1 MRRPPGDSLFPPLP
15 RRKRQLP
22 VDLAIALAITLALHL
37 TFFSPAAAQAQL
49 PEPSY
54 WRTRVFFIPY
64 QPTDATPFASPI
76 DKVQLLVSRGGDNQ
90 WAVLQE
96 ADPRVRGFSYHAPV
110 DGEYAFAVRTVNR
123 KGEAT
128 PATIAQA
135 QIRVVVDT
143 APPTVQLTA
152 APDVTGRIILRY
164 EARDLQLKPETVRL
178 EAQSDGVTWQRI
190 AAGPPDVSQP
200 DRVVGQV
207 AWKPPT
213 RAGGVKFRATIDDR
227 AGNQFSAVADASL
240 VSPLV
245 PTLAGPTLADPPS
258 SSQPLAGL
266 VPTAPSLNGPALNAP
281 TGNPFGSTGVDPF
294 ATASANQPPAA
305 STAAP
310 SPLFAPPAQEWTAA
324 ASAPSPAPPASSAN
338 SPTPASPF
346 ATVTP
351 PGGAVAP
358 PLWPDNRTPAR
369 MIADNGAMSPPP
381 LPSNDP
387 FAAPPLVGGNNAPTN
402 GSNAIANNFAPNP
415 FQPAATSPVTPIGQQ
430 TIPNPPNW
438 SAPSNEP
445 PVDASGT
452 RWVNS
457 LTFDVDYDLQ
467 TVGPWG
473 VSKVEIFAT
482 RDGGASW
489 VNFGADPDNRSPMR
503 VAVPAAGLYGFR
515 LVVNG
520 ANGAPAATP
529 NAGDQPELVIGVDMT
544 EPTAELQPAELGQGN
559 LADHLIIR
567 WSATDENLDARPVGL
582 FYANNPE
589 GPWSTVATDI
599 DNNGQYAWRLL
610 QQVPER
616 LFLRLEVRD
625 KAGNVA
631 IRQSP
636 APVALNL
643 PQPTGKLRSVRP
655 VQAEP
660 QRFRTASGQ
669 EIRNQ

>member
-1 MRRPPGDSLFPPLP
+1 MRRPLGDSLHDS
-15 RRKRQLP
+15 RRLRQRQRP
-22 VDLAIALAITLALHL
+22 DELALALAITLVIHL
-37 TFFSPAAAQAQL
+37 TFLTPAAAQAQL

-64 QPTDATPFASPI
+64 QPTDAAPFASPV
-76 DKVQLLVSRGGDNQ
+76 DKVQLLVTRGGDNQ

-96 ADPRVRGFSYHAPV
+96 AEPRVRGFSYHAPV

-123 KGEAT
+123 KGEAS
-128 PATIAQA
+128 PATISQP

-143 APPTVQLTA
+143 APPTVQLSA
-152 APDVTGRIILRY
+152 APDATGRIILRY

-178 EAQSDGVTWQRI
+178 EAQSDGATWQRI
-190 AAGPPDVSQP
+190 ATGPPDVSQP

-213 RAGGVKFRATIDDR
+213 SAGAVKFRATIDDR

-240 VSPLV
+240 VNPLT
-245 PTLAGPTLADPPS
+245 PTLAGPTLADPLPS
-258 SSQPLAGL
+258 SRPLTGLASQ
-266 VPTAPSLNGPALNAP
+266 APSLNGPALNAP

-294 ATASANQPPAA
+294 AAAANQPAA
-305 STAAP
+305 ANSAAP
-310 SPLFAPPAQEWTAA
+310 SPLFAPPVQEWTAA
-324 ASAPSPAPPASSAN
+324 TAAPAPPASAPN
-338 SPTPASPF
+338 APPPATGPF
-346 ATVTP
+346 AAVTP

-358 PLWPDNRTPAR
+358 PLWPDNRTSAR
-369 MIADNGAMSPPP
+369 MIADNGGMSNAP
-381 LPSNDP
+381 LPSSDP
-387 FAAPPLVGGNNAPTN
+387 FAAPPLVGANHSPAN
-402 GSNAIANNFAPNP
+402 GASQTANNFAQNP
-415 FQPAATSPVTPIGQQ
+415 FQQAATSPVTSIGQQ

-489 VNFGADPDNRSPMR
+489 VSFGADPDNRSPMR

-520 ANGAPAATP
+520 ANGAPAPTP

-582 FYANNPE
+582 FFATSPE

-610 QQVPER
+610 QQVPDR

>member
-1 MRRPPGDSLFPPLP
+1 MRRQHGDSLLSPEPAGSVSARTARP
-15 RRKRQLP
+15 RALTLLL
-22 VDLAIALAITLALHL
+22 LASLATLANNA
-37 TFFSPAAAQAQL
+37 SVQAQL

-64 QPTDATPFASPI
+64 QSTEPLRLASPVA
-76 DKVQLLVSRGGDNQ
+76 KVQLLVSRGGDNQ

-96 ADPRVRGFSYHAPV
+96 AEPQVRGFSYHAPV
-110 DGEYAFAVRTVNR
+110 DGEYAFAVRTINR
-123 KGEAT
+123 SGEAS
-128 PATIAQA
+128 PPTITQP
-135 QIRVVVDT
+135 QLRVVVDT
-143 APPTVQLTA
+143 VPPAIHLTA
-152 APDVTGRIILRY
+152 SPDATGRVILRY
-164 EARDLQLKPETVRL
+164 DARDQAIKPETVRL
-178 EAQSDGVTWQRI
+178 EVQTAGGPWQRI
-190 AAGPPDVSQP
+190 ATGPPDVSQP
-200 DRVVGQV
+200 DRVTGQI
-207 AWKPPT
+207 AWKPPIA
-213 RAGGVKFRATIDDR
+213 AGAVKFRATVDDR
-227 AGNQFSAVADASL
+227 AGNQFSTVADTSL
-240 VSPLV
+240 VTPLSP
-245 PTLAGPTLADPPS
+245 TFAGPPPAQ
-258 SSQPLAGL
+258 QPLAGL
-266 VPTAPSLNGPALNAP
+266 ALSPPAQNGPALNSP
-281 TGNPFGSTGVDPF
+281 TGNPFGETGVDPF
-294 ATASANQPPAA
+294 AAAAAN
-305 STAAP
+305 SNAAP
-310 SPLFAPPAQEWTAA
+310 SLNPAANAPSGASLFAAPAQEWTAA
-324 ASAPSPAPPASSAN
+324 AQTQPPPLN
-338 SPTPASPF
+338 SPTGASAQLPPASPF
-346 ATVTP
+346 AAVDAAANP
-351 PGGAVAP
+351 PVAP

-369 MIADNGAMSPPP
+369 LVADNGAPTT
-381 LPSNDP
+381 PSWQGSDP
-387 FAAPPLVGGNNAPTN
+387 FAAPPLV
-402 GSNAIANNFAPNP
+402 SANN
-415 FQPAATSPVTPIGQQ
+415 QPATPNNNFQSVSAAPPAPLGNQN
-430 TIPNPPNW
+430 IPNPPNW
-438 SAPSNEP
+438 SAPANEP

-473 VSKVEIFAT
+473 VSKVELFAT
-482 RDGGASW
+482 RDGGGSW
-489 VNFGADPDNRSPMR
+489 ANFGADPDNRSPMR
-503 VAVPAAGLYGFR
+503 VSVPAAGVYGFR

-529 NAGDQPELVIGVDMT
+529 TAGDKPELVIGVDMT

-567 WSATDENLDARPVGL
+567 WSVTDENLDARPVGL

-610 QQVPER
+610 QQIPER

-643 PQPTGKLRSVRP
+643 PQPTGTLRSVRP

-660 QRFRTASGQ
+660 QRFRTAVGQ

>member
-1 MRRPPGDSLFPPLP
+1 MRRPPGDSLPSPPSP
-15 RRKRQLP
+15 RRRRP
-22 VDLAIALAITLALHL
+22 DELALALAITFALQL
-37 TFFSPAAAQAQL
+37 TLLTPAPAQAQL

-64 QPTDATPFASPI
+64 QPTDAAPFASPV
-76 DKVQLLVSRGGDNQ
+76 DKVQLLVSRGGDQQ

-96 ADPRVRGFSYHAPV
+96 AEPRVRGFSYHAPV
-110 DGEYAFAVRTVNR
+110 DGEYAFAVRTINR

-128 PATIAQA
+128 PATIAQP

-143 APPTVQLTA
+143 APPSLQLSA
-152 APDVTGRIILRY
+152 APDISGRIILRY

-178 EAQSDGVTWQRI
+178 EAQTDGATWQRI
-190 AAGPPDVSQP
+190 ATGPPDLSQP

-213 RAGGVKFRATIDDR
+213 SAGALKFRATIDDR
-227 AGNQFSAVADASL
+227 AGNQFSTLADASL
-240 VSPLV
+240 VNPLAPLA
-245 PTLAGPTLADPPS
+245 PTLAGPTLADPPA
-258 SSQPLAGL
+258 SQPLAGFASST
-266 VPTAPSLNGPALNAP
+266 PTLNGPTLNGPA
-281 TGNPFGSTGVDPF
+281 GNPFGSTGVDPF
-294 ATASANQPPAA
+294 AASSPSAAPAA
-305 STAAP
+305 AAP
-310 SPLFAPPAQEWTAA
+310 QPLAAIAPSAQEWTAA
-324 ASAPSPAPPASSAN
+324 PSAAREAN
-338 SPTPASPF
+338 SPAAPQNAAPSTIPF
-346 ATVTP
+346 AAAAAATP
-351 PGGAVAP
+351 VAP
-358 PLWPDNRTPAR
+358 PLWPDSRTPAR
-369 MIADNGAMSPPP
+369 LVADNGANPSPA
-381 LPSNDP
+381 LPSRDL
-387 FAAPPLVGGNNAPTN
+387 FGAPPLVGSGSGYASNSAAN
-402 GSNAIANNFAPNP
+402 GLPPNP
-415 FQPAATSPVTPIGQQ
+415 FQSASASPVTPLGRQ

-438 SAPSNEP
+438 SPAASDP

-473 VSKVEIFAT
+473 VSKVELFAT
-482 RDGGASW
+482 RDGGDSW
-489 VNFGADPDNRSPMR
+489 ANFGADPDNRSPMR
-503 VAVPAAGLYGFR
+503 VAVPAVGLYGFR

-529 NAGDQPELVIGVDMT
+529 NAGDKPELVIGVDMT

-582 FYANNPE
+582 FYANNSE

-660 QRFRTASGQ
+660 RRFRTAVGQ
-669 EIRNQ
+669 EIRSQ

>member
-1 MRRPPGDSLFPPLP
+1 MRRPPGDSLPQSP
-15 RRKRQLP
+15 RSRKRQRP
-22 VDLAIALAITLALHL
+22 DELAIALAITLALHL
-37 TFFSPAAAQAQL
+37 TVLSPRTAQAQL
-49 PEPSY
+49 PEASY

-64 QPTDATPFASPI
+64 QPTDAAPFASPI
-76 DKVQLLVSRGGDNQ
+76 EKVQLLVTRGGDNQ

-96 ADPRVRGFSYHAPV
+96 AEPRVRGFSYHAPV

-128 PATIAQA
+128 PATIAQP

-143 APPTVQLTA
+143 APPTLQLSA
-152 APDVTGRIILRY
+152 APDVSGRIILRY

-178 EAQSDGVTWQRI
+178 EAQSDGATWQRI
-190 AAGPPDVSQP
+190 ATGPPDVSQP

-213 RAGGVKFRATIDDR
+213 SAGGVKFRATIDDR
-227 AGNQFSAVADASL
+227 AGNQFSAIADASL
-240 VSPLV
+240 VNPLT
-245 PTLAGPTLADPPS
+245 PTLAGPTLADPPTP
-258 SSQPLAGL
+258 QPFAGL
-266 VPTAPSLNGPALNAP
+266 APSQPSLNGPALNAP
-281 TGNPFGSTGVDPF
+281 TGNPFGSSGVDPF
-294 ATASANQPPAA
+294 AASTPSLNPAA
-305 STAAP
+305 NAAAP
-310 SPLFAPPAQEWTAA
+310 SPLFSPPAQEWTAA
-324 ASAPSPAPPASSAN
+324 QS
-338 SPTPASPF
+338 SPTPGAPTNALNSPPPAASPF
-346 ATVTP
+346 AAANP

-369 MIADNGAMSPPP
+369 LVADNGAMSTAQ
-381 LPSNDP
+381 LPSSDP
-387 FAAPPLVGGNNAPTN
+387 FGAPPLVGANNSPTN
-402 GSNAIANNFAPNP
+402 NFTPNP
-415 FQPAATSPVTPIGQQ
+415 FQPAASPVTPLGQQ
-430 TIPNPPNW
+430 SIPNPPNW
-438 SAPSNEP
+438 SAPANDP
-445 PVDASGT
+445 PVDAAGT

-473 VSKVEIFAT
+473 VSKVELFAT

-529 NAGDQPELVIGVDMT
+529 SAGDKPELEIGVDMT
-544 EPTAELQPAELGQGN
+544 EPQAELQPAELGQGN

>member
-1 MRRPPGDSLFPPLP
+1 MRRPPGESLFPPLA
-15 RRKRQLP
+15 RRQRRRP
-22 VDLAIALAITLALHL
+22 DELALALAITLALHL
-37 TFFSPAAAQAQL
+37 TVLSPRTAQAQL

-64 QPTDATPFASPI
+64 QPTDAATFASPV
-76 DKVQLLVSRGGDNQ
+76 DKVQLLVTRGGDGQ

-96 ADPRVRGFSYHAPV
+96 AEPRVRGFSYHAPV

-128 PATIAQA
+128 PATIAQP

-143 APPTVQLTA
+143 APPTLQLSA
-152 APDVTGRIILRY
+152 APDVSGRMILRY

-178 EAQSDGVTWQRI
+178 EAQADGGAWQRI
-190 AAGPPDVSQP
+190 ATGPPDVSQP

-213 RAGGVKFRATIDDR
+213 SAAGVKFRATIDDR
-227 AGNQFSAVADASL
+227 AGNQFSTIADASL
-240 VSPLV
+240 VNPLT
-245 PTLAGPTLADPPS
+245 PTLAGPTLASP
-258 SSQPLAGL
+258 PLAGL
-266 VPTAPSLNGPALNAP
+266 APTTPSLNGPALNAP
-281 TGNPFGSTGVDPF
+281 SGNPFGSSGVDPF
-294 ATASANQPPAA
+294 ATSAPSLNPAA
-305 STAAP
+305 NAAP
-310 SPLFAPPAQEWTAA
+310 TPLFAPPAQEWTAA
-324 ASAPSPAPPASSAN
+324 QSAPANANNAQNSAPPSN
-338 SPTPASPF
+338 SPF
-346 ATVTP
+346 AATQA
-351 PGGAVAP
+351 PGGSPVAP

-369 MIADNGAMSPPP
+369 MIADNGAMANAP
-381 LPSNDP
+381 LPARDP
-387 FAAPPLVGGNNAPTN
+387 FGAPPLVGANNAPTN
-402 GSNAIANNFAPNP
+402 NFAPHNVAAP
-415 FQPAATSPVTPIGQQ
+415 NHFQSASASPVTALGQQ
-430 TIPNPPNW
+430 SIPNPPNW
-438 SAPSNEP
+438 SAPASDP
-445 PVDASGT
+445 PVDAAGT

-473 VSKVEIFAT
+473 VSKVELFAT

-489 VNFGADPDNRSPMR
+489 TNFGADPDNRSPMR
-503 VAVPAAGLYGFR
+503 VAVPAAGVYGFR

-529 NAGDQPELVIGVDMT
+529 NAGEQPELVIGVDMT
-544 EPTAELQPAELGQGN
+544 EPQAELQPAELGQGN

-643 PQPTGKLRSVRP
+643 PQPTGTLRSVRP

-660 QRFRTASGQ
+660 QRFRTAVGQ
-669 EIRNQ
+669 DIRSQ

>member
-1 MRRPPGDSLFPPLP
+1 
-15 RRKRQLP
+15 
-22 VDLAIALAITLALHL
+22 VLAITLALHL
-37 TFFSPAAAQAQL
+37 TVLSPRTAQAQL

-64 QPTDATPFASPI
+64 QPTDAAPFASPV
-76 DKVQLLVSRGGDNQ
+76 DKVQLLVTRGGDNQ

-96 ADPRVRGFSYHAPV
+96 AEPRVRGFSYHAPV

-128 PATIAQA
+128 PATIAQP

-143 APPTVQLTA
+143 APPTLQLSA
-152 APDVTGRIILRY
+152 APDVSGRVILRY

-178 EAQSDGVTWQRI
+178 EAQADGGAWQRI
-190 AAGPPDVSQP
+190 ATGPPDVSQS

-213 RAGGVKFRATIDDR
+213 SAGGVKFRATIDDR
-227 AGNQFSAVADASL
+227 AGNQFSTIADASL
-240 VSPLV
+240 VNPLT
-245 PTLAGPTLADPPS
+245 PTLAGPTLADPPP
-258 SSQPLAGL
+258 SSQPFAGFA
-266 VPTAPSLNGPALNAP
+266 PNPPSLNGPALNAP
-281 TGNPFGSTGVDPF
+281 SGNPFGNTGVDPF
-294 ATASANQPPAA
+294 AASAPSLTPAA
-305 STAAP
+305 NAAAP
-310 SPLFAPPAQEWTAA
+310 TPLFAPPAQEWTAA
-324 ASAPSPAPPASSAN
+324 QSAPANTNNSQN
-338 SPTPASPF
+338 SPPSSNSPF
-346 ATVTP
+346 AAANSATGLP
-351 PGGAVAP
+351 VAP
-358 PLWPDNRTPAR
+358 PLWPDSRTPAR
-369 MIADNGAMSPPP
+369 LVADNGAMANAP
-381 LPSNDP
+381 LPSRDP
-387 FAAPPLVGGNNAPTN
+387 FGAPPLVGANNAPTN
-402 GSNAIANNFAPNP
+402 NFAPNNFAAP
-415 FQPAATSPVTPIGQQ
+415 NHFQSASASAVAPLGQQ
-430 TIPNPPNW
+430 SIPNPPNW
-438 SAPSNEP
+438 SAPASDP
-445 PVDASGT
+445 PIDAAGT

-473 VSKVEIFAT
+473 VSKVELFAT

-529 NAGDQPELVIGVDMT
+529 SAGDQPELVIGVDMT
-544 EPTAELQPAELGQGN
+544 EPQAELQPAELGQGN

-589 GPWSTVATDI
+589 GPWSTVATNI

-643 PQPTGKLRSVRP
+643 PQPTGTLRSVRP